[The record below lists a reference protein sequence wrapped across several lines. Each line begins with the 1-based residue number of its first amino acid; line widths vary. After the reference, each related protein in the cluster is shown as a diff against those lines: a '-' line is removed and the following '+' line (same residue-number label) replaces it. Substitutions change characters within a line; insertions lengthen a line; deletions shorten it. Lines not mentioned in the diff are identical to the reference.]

1 MLLFDINGT
10 GSNITIYYAYD
21 SSVNSAEKLQDTYV
35 LNFNGNKLNPFINNY
50 NLVSLENG
58 DKTNGDEK
66 LYLKGSEGSMA
77 VVDIFSGNVDC
88 DGVAETAIE
97 CFKKEYRAV
106 DENGDYIIKNG
117 DFVLKKLI
125 NEAILVV
132 YEDETMNKPSEDYHK
147 YDRIYAYDA
156 NNNIPLI
163 DYNFDP
169 STNTA
174 DAYNSKFI
182 HLGQRITDENGISKF
197 KIRITQ
203 HLNNIL
209 IKDSTNTKLGLVL
222 STNVN
227 YVSTSSIL
235 NSKDVVT
242 GVPASSII
250 TPRGTTIYGSNV
262 NVPENKR
269 MSLEIYFT
277 ESNQN

>member
-1 MLLFDINGT
+1 
-10 GSNITIYYAYD
+10 
-21 SSVNSAEKLQDTYV
+21 
-35 LNFNGNKLNPFINNY
+35 
-50 NLVSLENG
+50 
-58 DKTNGDEK
+58 
-66 LYLKGSEGSMA
+66 MA
-77 VVDIFSGNVDC
+77 VVDVFSGNVDC
-88 DGVAETAIE
+88 DGVEETALE

-106 DENGDYIIKNG
+106 DENGEYIIKNG
-117 DFVLKKLI
+117 DFVLRKLI
-125 NEAILVV
+125 NEAQLVI

-156 NNNIPLI
+156 KNNLPLL

-169 STNTA
+169 STNTS
-174 DAYNSKFI
+174 DAYNSKLI
-182 HLGQRITDENGISKF
+182 HLGQRITDENGVSKF

-235 NSKDVVT
+235 NSQDMVT

-250 TPRGTTIYGSNV
+250 TPRGTTLYGSNV

-269 MSLEIYFT
+269 MSLEIFFT